1 MSIKSP
7 IVKTNLL
14 DRALAWFS
22 PSAGIARVKSR
33 AAYLDMTSGYK
44 GGKTS
49 RRATRNWRPGQTSA
63 NEELEIELPELRARS
78 RDLARNVPL
87 AGGAIDTAVLNVI
100 GDGLV
105 LQSQI
110 DHKLLGI
117 TPERAAD
124 WQMQAEREWELW
136 CKRPDFTSRLN
147 FDEMQAL
154 VFRAVLDSGDVFVV
168 RRRRMDQVDVYGL
181 KLQMIEAD
189 RCSTPFGQ
197 VAQPEIVD
205 GVEMDADGVPVAYHF
220 SEHYPDDYRMVS
232 QREWRRIEAGS
243 SLTGTPLVL
252 HLYDQRRPGQ
262 ARGIPYLAP
271 VVEAIKQLGDYTDAE
286 ITAAVNAAMMFAVV
300 ETPSPVDEDGQPI
313 IGEAVEG
320 DDSVVELENGAYVTL
335 NPGEKLTMPNP
346 GRPNPQFEAF
356 YNAFVAHLG
365 VAIGQPYEV
374 LTKRFTASYSASRA
388 ALEMAWQ
395 FFRSR
400 RSWLAWK
407 FCQPVYEWVITEAI
421 VRGRLSAPGYF
432 ADPVVREAWLG
443 SEWIGPSRIQLDPLK
458 EANADKVDLE
468 NRVKTRSQIIRE
480 RTGGS
485 WAQKVSQ
492 LSIEDADLRSNNLQS
507 SAQVAPVQTT
517 PDVGNTDE
525 GTTNADA

>member
-1 MSIKSP
+1 M
-7 IVKTNLL
+7 KTNLL
-14 DRALAWFS
+14 DRALAWLS
-22 PSAGIARVKSR
+22 PSAGVARIKSR
-33 AAYLDMTSGYK
+33 ATYMEMTGGYK

-49 RRATRNWRPGQTSA
+49 RRPTRNWRPGQTSA
-63 NEELEIELPELRARS
+63 NEELTDELPALRARS

-87 AGGAIDTAVLNVI
+87 AGGAIDTAVLNVV

-105 LQSQI
+105 LQSQV
-110 DHKLLGI
+110 DHQVLGI
-117 TPERAAD
+117 TPESAAL
-124 WQMQAEREWELW
+124 WQQQAEREWELW

-147 FDEMQAL
+147 FDELQSL

-168 RRRRMDQVDVYGL
+168 RRRRLDPVDVYGL
-181 KLQMIEAD
+181 KLQLIEAD
-189 RCSTPFGQ
+189 RCSTPFGDTD
-197 VAQPEIVD
+197 QPDLVD
-205 GVEMDADGVPVAYHF
+205 GIKMNADGVPVGYYF
-220 SEHYPDDYRMVS
+220 SDHYPDDFGVAINRS
-232 QREWRRIEAGS
+232 WRLVEAGS
-243 SLTGTPLVL
+243 SVTGTPLVL

-313 IGEAVEG
+313 IGEASA
-320 DDSVVELENGAYVTL
+320 DDSEVELENGAYVTL
-335 NPGEKLTMPNP
+335 NPGEKLSMPNP
-346 GRPNPQFEAF
+346 GRPNPQFEPF
-356 YNAFVAHLG
+356 YNAFVSHLG
-365 VAIGQPYEV
+365 VALNQPYEV

-395 FFRSR
+395 FFKAR

-421 VRGRLSAPGYF
+421 VSGRLSAPGYF
-432 ADPVVREAWLG
+432 QDPVLREAWLG

-468 NRVKTRSQIIRE
+468 NMVKTRSQIIRE

-485 WAQKVSQ
+485 WGQKVSQ
-492 LSIEDADLRSNNLQS
+492 SAIERSDIRSAGLEAAPPAPSRQIVADNSDS
-507 SAQVAPVQTT
+507 EA
-517 PDVGNTDE
+517 D
-525 GTTNADA
+525 NADA